1 MKKNN
6 LHYYLHLYFP
16 IFFSDIRIDA
26 KRPTLPFYDRPIDF
40 LVNNPRCS
48 IRLENALEQ
57 IRRRQLVKEK
67 TLNLKGYSL
76 HKQLRTIPYDMYVTD
91 MRVRLPTTSSW
102 VCILI
107 FITFL

>member
-1 MKKNN
+1 MKVLFICEDVGN
-6 LHYYLHLYFP
+6 
-16 IFFSDIRIDA
+16 IFLLAIINFFLVSDIRIDA
-26 KRPTLPFYDRPIDF
+26 KRPQLPFYERPIDF
-40 LVNNPRCS
+40 LSNNPRCS
-48 IRLENALEQ
+48 VRLENALEQ

-102 VCILI
+102 VCIY
-107 FITFL
+107 